1 MEVTNTLKLDAWIAK
16 PTPLAR
22 VNDNIKTGE
31 TNTIAI
37 VCLNKQGPGGIAG
50 PVKRPTRFACGSN

>member
-22 VNDNIKTGE
+22 VNDNIMNGK
-31 TNTIAI
+31 
-37 VCLNKQGPGGIAG
+37 K
-50 PVKRPTRFACGSN
+50 